1 MTRRLRIELDL
12 DAKGFSATISDAAG
26 KVERFN
32 NATNS
37 TAASVQRMEKRMRG
51 LMATA
56 RDLTLILSQVRVAI
70 YNLRVVMTGWLEKV
84 IQANIEVERMT
95 FLLAGMSDELTVA
108 DRFREAGNQ
117 VGMMLDKAARAPF
130 SIGAMTDSLVKMK
143 AGGLDPLD
151 GSLDSLI
158 DSVAAFGGDDQM
170 LKRAS
175 IAIQQMGG
183 KGVVSMEELRQ
194 QLGEAVPFA
203 MQLMAR
209 SMGLTMKDMV
219 DSISKGEVEA
229 SSALNK
235 MFGEFERTFGGSAA
249 RLMDTFSGRI
259 AQARTALV
267 KFSLAIGGFRDGAF
281 QADGFMDTLN
291 SKIET
296 FIEILQRPEAQIFAV
311 RVGEALVKLANG
323 IEVVIGTLY
332 KMRDIIVAA
341 GKTFLLY
348 FGGRAIIASLSGI
361 RNAAFGVVGSYTAL
375 KAAVVSTST
384 TFTRMN
390 TLMGVA
396 RTRKGALA
404 RQARILS
411 VGLRMVGTS
420 ASAMLGPIGVF
431 ITTAFFA
438 AEALGVFKDKAKEA
452 EQAVKDFNNGLVSEA
467 SLETIRARAEKL
479 DKQLQSALKNR
490 DRLLRQV
497 EAGRGGQTSRSA
509 LKVQE
514 EEIASLMAKLAELDN
529 VAGRAAKQLA
539 FNEAERAGA
548 QAIQKL
554 KRELSTLTQDYK
566 VLAGDLA
573 AERQAIATDAS
584 LTEKQREEA
593 MQDVRN
599 REIQNVKTFY
609 DQQMTMAREHQ
620 ARIGEDI
627 ERLKK
632 AMAGGGSNAE
642 VQQLKILEAQ
652 YSKLAEFVVDLADRA
667 RSATDIFAAAPTLF
681 SDTDTDES
689 VDKLAN
695 KITTLSARLA
705 SLKADYDD
713 LTGATDVSTK
723 TLAAFNAE
731 VAAGKYE
738 EKTAGDIEKAR
749 ELAKAIDAQVDANKR
764 LKADQALQGRLA
776 QQLQRATEFARE
788 MTGVLNGDLNDAQAE
803 AAAYAL
809 RLDLIIEKMS
819 NVTAETLKM
828 RDAAVKAYSRGQTAR
843 FLDGLRDT
851 TEQIR
856 ISLLDRDEAAKANF
870 DRDVERMWRSVDLTH
885 LTESEKRRAIEITN
899 AYIEQR
905 RAQFEEETKTQM
917 QQMLEDWTRLTDAMD
932 QAAAGWM
939 DSFVD
944 KLVEGELSFGD
955 FTKGILA
962 DIAKIIIRAQLAS
975 AILSAIGAVQ
985 AGSEASAAATTG
997 PSATVLH
1004 SGGVA
1009 GRHHKA
1015 GMQVSAGMFSNA
1027 PRYHNGG
1034 IAGLKPNEVPAI
1046 LETGERVLTREE
1058 QRALARSGG
1067 AAQVEVNIHNNSG
1080 EPLREESR
1088 SSRFDGEKWVIDVVT
1103 AGMSRPGK
1111 LRDTTKM
1118 VAKS

>member
-1 MTRRLRIELDL
+1 VTRRLKIELDL
-12 DAKGFSATISDAAG
+12 DAKGFAATITDAAG

-32 NATNS
+32 KATNS

-84 IQANIEVERMT
+84 IQTNIEVERMT

-108 DRFREAGNQ
+108 DRFQEAGEQ

-219 DSISKGEVEA
+219 DSISRGEVEA
-229 SSALNK
+229 TSALNK

-267 KFSLAIGGFRDGAF
+267 KFSLAIGGFEEGTFVAG
-281 QADGFMDTLN
+281 GFMDTLN

-296 FIEILQRPEAQIFAV
+296 FIETLSRPEAQIFAA
-311 RVGEALVKLANG
+311 RIGESLVKLANTLE
-323 IEVVIGTLY
+323 IVIGTLF
-332 KMRDIIVAA
+332 KMRDIITAA

-348 FGGRAIIASLSGI
+348 FGGRAVIASIAGI
-361 RNAAFGVVGSYTAL
+361 STAFLGAAGGATRFGAAMTAVGAATA
-375 KAAVVSTST
+375 ATSRRMQIASNVSKSW
-384 TFTRMN
+384 
-390 TLMGVA
+390 
-396 RTRKGALA
+396 AL
-404 RQARILS
+404 QATVLGR
-411 VGLRMVGTS
+411 GLRGVGIA
-420 ASAMLGPIGVF
+420 ASGMLGPIGIF

-438 AEALGVFKDKAKEA
+438 AEALGFFKDRAKEA
-452 EQAVKDFNNGLVSEA
+452 EQAVKDFNAGLVSAASIEVMEKRLKTLQGEYDGVIKDIEA
-467 SLETIRARAEKL
+467 IIALGDEENQSYWLEK
-479 DKQLQSALKNR
+479 
-490 DRLLRQV
+490 DR
-497 EAGRGGQTSRSA
+497 
-509 LKVQE
+509 
-514 EEIASLMAKLAELDN
+514 
-529 VAGRAAKQLA
+529 
-539 FNEAERAGA
+539 ERAIELRKEIDALEQTIKGA
-548 QAIQKL
+548 REQFSADESDRAGSRIIQTL
-554 KRELSTLTQDYK
+554 KREMTQLTQDYK
-566 VLAGDLA
+566 ILA
-573 AERQAIATDAS
+573 AELATERQNVANDAE

-593 MQDVRN
+593 LKDIRDREIENVRN
-599 REIQNVKTFY
+599 FYQQQLEISREFQG
-609 DQQMTMAREHQ
+609 
-620 ARIGEDI
+620 RIGQSIAQLQKNMVGDGTE
-627 ERLKK
+627 
-632 AMAGGGSNAE
+632 SQQ
-642 VQQLKILEAQ
+642 QQLKNLQAQ
-652 YSKLAEFVVDLADRA
+652 YAALAEFITDLTERA
-667 RSATDIFAAAPTLF
+667 TSATEIFAAAPTLF
-681 SDTDTDES
+681 ADTDEDEA

-705 SLKADYDD
+705 GLKADYNE
-713 LTGATDVSTK
+713 LSGVTDITTK
-723 TLAAFNAE
+723 TLAALNAE
-731 VAAGKYE
+731 IEAGKYE
-738 EKTAGDIEKAR
+738 EKTEGDIAKAR
-749 ELAKAIDAQVDANKR
+749 ELAAAIDAQVAANKR
-764 LKADQALQGRLA
+764 LKADNALQGRLA
-776 QQLQRATEFARE
+776 QQLQRASEFARE
-788 MTGVLNGDLNDAQAE
+788 MTGVLNGDLNDAEAQ

-809 RLDLIIEKMS
+809 RLDLIIGKMS
-819 NVTAETLKM
+819 NVTAETIEM
-828 RDAAVKAYSRGQTAR
+828 RKAAVEAFSRGQTAR

-856 ISLLDRDEAAKANF
+856 ISLLERDEAAQANF
-870 DRDVERMWRSVDLTH
+870 DRDIDRMWRSVDFTH
-885 LTESEKRRAIEITN
+885 LTEAEKRRAMEITN

-905 RAQFEEETKTQM
+905 QAQLEEETKSQM
-917 QQMLEDWTRLTDAMD
+917 ERMLEDWTRTTDAMD
-932 QAAAGWM
+932 QAASGWM

-955 FTKGILA
+955 FAKSILA
-962 DIAKIIIRAQLAS
+962 DIAKIIIRAQIAS
-975 AILSAIGAVQ
+975 AILAAIGGFSGDAT
-985 AGSEASAAATTG
+985 GGGGGGAATTVG
-997 PSATVLH
+997 PLFHTGGIAGQH
-1004 SGGVA
+1004 SKGSI
-1009 GRHHKA
+1009 
-1015 GMQVSAGMFSNA
+1015 QVSPGMFSNA

-1067 AAQVEVNIHNNSG
+1067 AANVEVNIINQSG
-1080 EPLREESR
+1080 EPLKEDSR
-1088 SSRFDGEKWVIDVVT
+1088 NSRFDGEKYIIDIVT